1 MLNPWVGHITLGIY
15 AILLAVGG
23 VMGFVRA
30 KSHASLISGL
40 LSALAALV
48 ALVLA
53 YLKNPFGIPLGA
65 LLAMVLFVVFG
76 YRYAIRNRKFM
87 PSGMLAVLSL
97 IVLGVMI
104 LVSDWLG

>member
-1 MLNPWVGHITLGIY
+1 MLNPMVGHITLGVY

-23 VMGFVRA
+23 VIGFVKAGSR
-30 KSHASLISGL
+30 ASLISGL
-40 LSALAALV
+40 LSAAAAAI

-53 YLKNPFGIPLGA
+53 YQKNRFGIPLGA
-65 LLAMVLFVVFG
+65 LLAIVLFVMFG

-87 PSGMLAVLSL
+87 PSGMLAVVSL

-104 LVSDWLG
+104 FVSDWLG